1 MRMKFTLQLQWVNQ
15 PKILLV
21 ITFAWTV
28 RLNYIL
34 QDLFRDTP
42 LDHIWSA
49 QMCIFGHI
57 WALHMSTEGGGV
69 CIKHFWLELL
79 RQWLLDDWDEQ
90 NSTAL
95 WFLRCHLVFSSGAD
109 GNSIYLDIIVFTIH
123 LFLNKKSTKRAY
135 IFLTIYTWRRTSAK
149 GMKRLK
155 TSQ

>member
-1 MRMKFTLQLQWVNQ
+1 MGKSAKNFIGHNFCLNSASELH
-15 PKILLV
+15 
-21 ITFAWTV
+21 FARSFQGHPTWSYLERPNV
-28 RLNYIL
+28 
-34 QDLFRDTP
+34 
-42 LDHIWSA
+42 HIWPYLGA
-49 QMCIFGHI
+49 PYVHR
-57 WALHMSTEGGGV
+57 GGGV